1 MEKVINID
9 IKDSSTTSLE
19 PTNIDFNTLLNLND
33 NKLGS
38 NERILK
44 KHISRK
50 CSGYKQQDKKHLRRE
65 IIINKTHMSV
75 PNLIFMLNN
84 SHGLCYYCQKPFH
97 LIPTHKN
104 DSEQW
109 SLDRIDNTQIHSID
123 NCVIS
128 CLECNLVRRR
138 RDHDKWKDTKQLV
151 ITKEY

>member
-1 MEKVINID
+1 MKKIIDID
-9 IKDSSTTSLE
+9 IKDCSMSSFETI
-19 PTNIDFNTLLNLND
+19 NIDFNTLVNLKN
-33 NKLGS
+33 NKLGY
-38 NERILK
+38 NEHILK

-65 IIINKTHMSV
+65 IIINKNPMSV
-75 PNLIFMLNN
+75 SNLILMLND
-84 SHGLCYYCQKPFH
+84 SDGLCYYCKKPFH
-97 LIPTHKN
+97 VIPIHKN

-128 CLECNLVRRR
+128 CLKCNLVRRR
-138 RDHDKWKDTKQLV
+138 RDHDKWKYTKQLV